1 MNFNKDQFVVSGI
14 TGDVWVHYDN
24 QFVGRFKHGSAKASA
39 NHFVK
44 FLIKNFTVEEYFAK
58 MEQPDSAPVRI
69 LEEKGY
75 VSYNITKLLKKEGY
89 PQTREA
95 FKQYLDDRRRIA

>member
-1 MNFNKDQFVVSGI
+1 
-14 TGDVWVHYDN
+14 
-24 QFVGRFKHGSAKASA
+24 
-39 NHFVK
+39 
-44 FLIKNFTVEEYFAK
+44 